1 MNDVDLQ
8 IITKHDERFG
18 KPIWNKELIHEIGK
32 GYDKIAIVDCDEPE
46 LIYTLR
52 SNKVGSHGGEVSFP
66 GGMHEED
73 DISLEITA
81 LRESEEETGLN
92 RDQVQIIGS
101 TDTVVSRYNV
111 SVTPYV
117 GIVPDDISLN
127 NDSDEIEACFRVP
140 INYLLEDKRYRND
153 RIERNGE
160 SFFMPAYKFDSFII
174 WGLTAMMTVDFLNIA
189 LDAGID
195 LKTEGK

>member
-1 MNDVDLQ
+1 MLNQITSKLKVYEGNPPVEDLR
-8 IITKHDERFG
+8 KAAV
-18 KPIWNKELIHEIGK
+18 LIG
-32 GYDKIAIVDCDEPE
+32 IVDCDDPE

-66 GGMHEED
+66 GGMHEKD
-73 DISLEITA
+73 DASLEITA

-92 RDQVQIIGS
+92 REQVNIIGS

-117 GIVPDDISLN
+117 GIVPPDIKLN
-127 NDSDEIEACFRVP
+127 NDSEEIEACFRVP
-140 INYLLEDKRYRND
+140 ISFLLEDKRHRND
-153 RIERNGE
+153 HIKKNGE
-160 SFFMPAYKFDSFII
+160 SFFMPAYRFESFII
-174 WGLTAMMTVDFLNIA
+174 WGLTAMMTVDFLNIT

-195 LKTEGK
+195 LKTKGN

>member
-1 MNDVDLQ
+1 MLDKITSKLKAYKGNPPVD
-8 IITKHDERFG
+8 
-18 KPIWNKELIHEIGK
+18 ELK
-32 GYDKIAIVDCDEPE
+32 KAAVLIAIVDCDNPE

-66 GGMHEED
+66 GGMYEKD
-73 DISLEITA
+73 DSTLKVTA

-92 RDQVQIIGS
+92 REQVQIIGS

-117 GIVPDDISLN
+117 GIVPADISLN
-127 NDSDEIEACFRVP
+127 NDSEEIEACFRVP
-140 INYLLEDKRYRND
+140 ISFLLEDKRYRND
-153 RIERNGE
+153 NINKNGE
-160 SFFMPAYKFDSFII
+160 SFFMPAYKFESFII
-174 WGLTAMMTVDFLNIA
+174 WGLTAMMTVDFLNIT

-195 LKTEGK
+195 LRTEGK